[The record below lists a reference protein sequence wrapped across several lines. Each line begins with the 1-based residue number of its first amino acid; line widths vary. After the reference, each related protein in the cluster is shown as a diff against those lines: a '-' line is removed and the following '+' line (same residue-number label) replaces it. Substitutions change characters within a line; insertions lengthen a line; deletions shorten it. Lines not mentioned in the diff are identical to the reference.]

1 MQFLKLVTLKTLML
15 NKKGKKGFTLLEV
28 VIALAVFGF
37 LVGGLLG
44 FLPWGVEGVG
54 KVREQNI
61 AYGLVDAVEIE
72 LERAGFS
79 ICEAGTSRLSGMYEQ
94 NSDPVSDTEE
104 FNLLLVARKEG
115 GAVVF
120 EQVVK
125 KEEIAY
131 LNDPNNLNEGTE
143 IVSSE
148 KDSGGTVYFNNTLG
162 QSAVSLNGYEDI
174 DKTTAPQSYR
184 WIPQSERYFLIK
196 CRQYPLGHRHQHH
209 PSNGYLA
216 LQMDVQW
223 PYKVP
228 DPSQA
233 EEDGFRRIAERYR
246 SHFRF
251 PIAVNR

>member
-1 MQFLKLVTLKTLML
+1 ML
-15 NKKGKKGFTLLEV
+15 NKKEKKGFTLLEV

-79 ICEAGTSRLSGMYEQ
+79 ICEAGTNRLSGMYQQ
-94 NSDPVSDTEE
+94 NSDPVSATEE

-148 KDSGGTVYFNNTLG
+148 KDFGGTVYFNNTLG
-162 QSAVSLNGYEDI
+162 LSAVSLNGY
-174 DKTTAPQSYR
+174 
-184 WIPQSERYFLIK
+184 
-196 CRQYPLGHRHQHH
+196 
-209 PSNGYLA
+209 
-216 LQMDVQW
+216 
-223 PYKVP
+223 
-228 DPSQA
+228 
-233 EEDGFRRIAERYR
+233 
-246 SHFRF
+246 
-251 PIAVNR
+251 